1 MVIPPGYGDLGKSA
15 KDLFNKGYNY
25 GFFKLE
31 CKTKASNG
39 MEFTTSGNHNSD
51 SGKLSG
57 NLETKYKWADYG
69 LTFTEKWNT
78 DNVLA
83 TEVTIEDQI
92 AKGQKLSF
100 ETSFAPN
107 TGKMPRHVS
116 ARLIHR
122 CDIGKAKFTF
132 NAQWREDWNPNQK
145 KAGKIKTGYKRDYI
159 NVNCDVDFD
168 FAGPTVHG
176 AGVLGYNGWLAGYQM
191 SFDTSK
197 SKLTKNNFGVGY
209 AGDDFALHT
218 SVNAGSEFAGSIHQ
232 KVNSNVETGINLSWT
247 AGTNTTRFGIAAK
260 YTVDKDCTLRGK
272 VSNTGQIG
280 LGYTQTLRDGV
291 QLTLSALVDAKNINS
306 GGHKLGI
313 GLDLDAK

>member
-1 MVIPPGYGDLGKSA
+1 MVIPPTYGDLGKNA
-15 KDLFNKGYNY
+15 RDLFNKGYNY

-39 MEFTTSGNHNSD
+39 MEFTTSGNHNAD
-51 SGKLSG
+51 SGKVAGS
-57 NLETKYKWADYG
+57 LETKYKVADYG

-100 ETSFAPN
+100 ETSFAPHS
-107 TGKMPRHVS
+107 GK
-116 ARLIHR
+116 
-122 CDIGKAKFTF
+122 KT
-132 NAQWREDWNPNQK
+132 
-145 KAGKIKTGYKRDYI
+145 GKIKTGYKRDYI
-159 NVNCDVDFD
+159 NMNCDVDFD

-176 AGVLGYNGWLAGYQM
+176 ATVLGYNGWLAGYQM

-209 AGDDFALHT
+209 AGDDFTLHT
-218 SVNAGSEFAGSIHQ
+218 CVNDTTEFAGSIHQ
-232 KVNSNVETGINLSWT
+232 KVNDKVETGINLSWT

-260 YTVDKDCTLRGK
+260 YALDKDCTVRGK
-272 VSNTGQIG
+272 VNNSGQIG
-280 LGYTQTLRDGV
+280 LGYTQSLRKGV
-291 QLTLSALVDAKNINS
+291 QLTLSALIDAKNINS